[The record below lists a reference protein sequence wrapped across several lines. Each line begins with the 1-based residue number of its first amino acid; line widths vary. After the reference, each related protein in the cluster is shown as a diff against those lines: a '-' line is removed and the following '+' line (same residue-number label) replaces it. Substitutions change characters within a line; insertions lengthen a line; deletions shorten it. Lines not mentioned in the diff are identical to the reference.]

1 MGSAIEIPL
10 SVDESI
16 SRTGGPHPDYEV
28 TALVLQGGGALG
40 SYQAGIY
47 EGLAQACNRTGLPGS
62 RLARSTRPS
71 LPAIRPS
78 GASSACADSGNSSA
92 GNPGGRLCR

>member
-47 EGLAQACNRTGLPGS
+47 EGLAQAGIQPTWVAGS
-62 RLARSTRPS
+62 RSARPQ
-71 LPAIRPS
+71 
-78 GASSACADSGNSSA
+78 
-92 GNPGGRLCR
+92 

>member
-10 SVDESI
+10 SVDASI
-16 SRTGGPHPDYEV
+16 PRTGGPHPDYEV

-47 EGLAQACNRTGLPGS
+47 EGLAQAGIQPTWVAGS
-62 RLARSTRPS
+62 RSARPQ
-71 LPAIRPS
+71 
-78 GASSACADSGNSSA
+78 
-92 GNPGGRLCR
+92 